1 MDLKKAQKYI
11 YWFEDNGVEYLFRRP
26 LFTEEQKIHRRYS
39 KEFSDAIRE
48 GILPRTMLEKQ
59 TKNEGGVLSDKESEE
74 FKKLREEIAD
84 LEQERA
90 KAEKAKDKE
99 KVTEIEKEIEKKT
112 PVINYFQAIE
122 KNTYRQSADQIAENA
137 TVLYV
142 LVNFWVKK
150 EGEEIVDVFP
160 GDSLEDKYN
169 KYGEMLHGDELQEVL
184 DRMSAH
190 CYFFYIGAGKK
201 FEQFKEF
208 DEKLK
213 GDLAEQTSEE
223 IEETSGEDAS
233 VEKDLSVEGTAQT
246 PEKV

>member
-1 MDLKKAQKYI
+1 MDVKKAQKYL
-11 YWFEDNGVEYLFRRP
+11 YWFEDSGTEYLFRRP

-59 TKNEGGVLSDKESEE
+59 TKNEGGVLSDNESKE
-74 FKKLREEIAD
+74 FQKLRTEIAALD
-84 LEQERA
+84 KERGEA
-90 KAEKAKDKE
+90 DKAGDKE
-99 KVTEIEKEIEKKT
+99 KVAEIDKKIEEKT
-112 PVINYFQAIE
+112 PLVNYFQMIE
-122 KNTYRQSADQIAENA
+122 RQTYRQSADQIAENA

-142 LVNFWVKK
+142 LVNFWQKK
-150 EGEEIVDVFP
+150 EGEEVVDVFQ

-169 KYGEMLHGDELQEVL
+169 NYGEMLRNEDQQEIL
-184 DRMSAH
+184 DRMSAL

-213 GDLAEQTSEE
+213 GDLEEDKENSEQTTNQE
-223 IEETSGEDAS
+223 
-233 VEKDLSVEGTAQT
+233 
-246 PEKV
+246 